1 MFHLSCCLPLNLFQC
16 LDVVGCERIPYWAG
30 ILQHRSYFGACLVCC
45 ISQFLIGDLDFA
57 PEEAQGLFGFVADIS
72 DMGVPTEVN
81 SDLNSNIFC
90 LWFCAKG
97 VTIEL
102 VL

>member
-1 MFHLSCCLPLNLFQC
+1 MLLAVKGSHTGLAYSSTGLILEHALYAAFLSLT
-16 LDVVGCERIPYWAG
+16 
-30 ILQHRSYFGACLVCC
+30 
-45 ISQFLIGDLDFA
+45 GDLDVA
-57 PEEAQGLFGFVADIS
+57 PEEAQGLWGFVADIG
-72 DMGVPTEVN
+72 DMGVPTEVS

-97 VTIEL
+97 VITEL